1 MEKSVIALRNVTTA
15 FLENQGDLL
24 LLHRGEHR
32 IYAPGYWNGVGGH
45 LESFE
50 LNQPYQAC
58 LREIREETGLLAEDL
73 QDLTLR
79 YILLRQNSMEI
90 VQNYIY
96 FGRTLTR
103 DVEDSDE
110 GKLYW
115 IPWDQ
120 VLDRKLSDPIRQML
134 EHAMDHGVHHLNQQ
148 RDIEVTPDILVGTCS
163 SQSDRPTLVYSPLL
177 DWSNPY

>member
-1 MEKSVIALRNVTTA
+1 MIALRNVTTA

-24 LLHRGEHR
+24 LLHRAEHR

-58 LREIREETGLLAEDL
+58 LREIGEETGLVPESM

-79 YILLRQNSMEI
+79 YILLRQNNVEI

-115 IPWDQ
+115 IPWEQ

-134 EHAMDHGVHHLNQQ
+134 EHAIDHGVPLLNQQ
-148 RDIEVTPDILVGTCS
+148 QDIEVRPDILVGTFS
-163 SQSDRPTLVYSPLL
+163 SQSERPTLVYAPLL
-177 DWSNPY
+177 NWNNPY

>member
-79 YILLRQNSMEI
+79 YILLRQNSTEI

-103 DVEDSDE
+103 HFVDSDE
-110 GKLYW
+110 GKLHW
-115 IPWDQ
+115 IPWQ
-120 VLDRKLSDPIRQML
+120 QALNRKLSDPIRWML
-134 EHAMDHGVHHLNQQ
+134 EHAMDHGVHLFNQQ
-148 RDIEVTPDILVGTCS
+148 RDLKLTPDILIGTFS
-163 SQSDRPTLVYSPLL
+163 IQDERPTLVYAPLL